1 MLHGPRDDCM
11 QGIGM
16 SSILPGKG
24 LWSIWQELLLVTPVD
39 LSSRGTGAGRPQ
51 EAVGDVIGAVL
62 FSTSNVADRIADG
75 GFNLAQTPLVTGQA
89 RESIPTLGRWRFSK
103 SGRRG
108 MDRIY
113 WQFSDQDLHEAMA
126 QYTCWL
132 EEQFTQV
139 QATGPQEGVSA

>member
-1 MLHGPRDDCM
+1 
-11 QGIGM
+11 
-16 SSILPGKG
+16 
-24 LWSIWQELLLVTPVD
+24 
-39 LSSRGTGAGRPQ
+39 
-51 EAVGDVIGAVL
+51 
-62 FSTSNVADRIADG
+62 
-75 GFNLAQTPLVTGQA
+75 
-89 RESIPTLGRWRFSK
+89 
-103 SGRRG
+103 